1 MVIEAAIL
9 AVGGARVVPPF
20 PAFPALDRLDLE
32 AAT

>member
-20 PAFPALDRLDLE
+20 PAFDRLDLE